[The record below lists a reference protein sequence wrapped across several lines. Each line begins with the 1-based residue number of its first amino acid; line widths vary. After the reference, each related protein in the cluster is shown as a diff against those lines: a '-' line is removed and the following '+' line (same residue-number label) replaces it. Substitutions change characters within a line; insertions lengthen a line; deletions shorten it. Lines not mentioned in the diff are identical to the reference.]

1 MNDHQFN
8 NMYLV
13 VTVIQYVGNDLI
25 HIIIDCN
32 VDINIV
38 SEICRCFKLTP
49 LSVLHSL
56 HIVSD
61 Y

>member
-1 MNDHQFN
+1 M
-8 NMYLV
+8 
-13 VTVIQYVGNDLI
+13 
-25 HIIIDCN
+25 HIDIDCN

-38 SEICRCFKLTP
+38 SEICRCFNLTP
-49 LSVLHSL
+49 LSVLHSS